1 MSHIQLPFGFVNKP
15 GEIRF
20 DLPKNFEENFYYDKA
35 PYLTNHNP
43 QIENKL
49 INLIKNRDDLKK
61 WLLATSPYGEEIQ
74 QDLNAVVGHDEK
86 FNHAIVRHALD
97 LKDESIFRN
106 PNAFNVTFYDMK
118 KFDQVNPVIGKLAAQ
133 VRASQL
139 TEKELNQKLLDKF
152 EADQIQAR
160 LDRLRYGDDN
170 NDDDDNDGGGPEG
183 GTPGRHITE
192 EDLAKKLARLRGNQN
207 RTALDQFIIQR
218 TNEINRLR
226 GETRGNVARIRDS
239 IEPYL
244 RFRSSDTSPEDSYWE
259 GVASEWIP
267 NNVPLSGPP
276 PFVYDEKD
284 FPPLPAPGT
293 PPTHL
298 PPLPSV
304 TPTAPS
310 FISTPLPPISSLDS
324 VTPTAPSY
332 ISTPSISS
340 LRNRLPSLDALPSLP
355 NINDF
360 SRPLTEMVDTKDNTI
375 EITPKRIDLPPIG
388 QRQLSKEL
396 NQLFPDVD
404 EAIKEREETFK
415 ERTENIEELVKKVGE
430 TDKDSQSTFQFEF
443 FQGGENAKFNSFMN
457 NFGLTEENRKFI
469 EFLQSEYCRKIFETN
484 NLKIHI
490 ETGNIYYQDRDTNE
504 SIFHFIQNQQNIT
517 KGVVQKDF
525 KFSSNYKDYFQ
536 WILNQFDAHEKTN
549 YDLLSFQNTKFLV
562 YRYND
567 ILLSGGNEIIKI
579 RHSQLTDDY
588 LAAAEI
594 QNQDWQYFIERVLE
608 VSTQPNSI
616 NPEETFLKNTIENIT
631 VAKKI
636 YKMLFDTIANNFNL
650 IIPDLSAEKIQDISE
665 HFYLKKYS
673 YSQSVTDLNDWVS
686 FYYDYGKFPDSSQEL
701 ITIPYVQNPYFLKT
715 DEHLSPAVLHKKFY
729 NSDLSGLSSFQ
740 ALCALNIYLGGS
752 KEVSGLAYSEFL
764 QNMTYQALSQ
774 ENESIPLSFSSCFK
788 LGHSIVTA
796 LNNLVTEQQYLF
808 SDIADRVKD
817 ALEVTFKIKEEE
829 SENFIDNNKE
839 SPLTSTPLP
848 SKQQIKQ
855 IYEQEKEDYLK
866 TAIEINAEDLNAVA
880 ERDRIDNEK
889 LYQEI
894 VNPNP
899 GLVIDN
905 KLETIT
911 DQKNDNLSRSTQT
924 RLDGLLEE
932 ARVKINATHISGPIL
947 DITPNDTFSYSS
959 STDSTSTENIYNNF
973 SSSSTDSTTED
984 SYNNSTDSIED
995 IYIDDSYRDQIKTIS
1010 FPLPSTDDRKD
1021 FKLNLK
1027 NNEMVVFDSPFL
1039 ETAISI
1045 EKDDLNNILQ
1055 NIAEDLDSNLQ
1066 TLDMTQSEKTDTKQ
1080 KKVIVKNIIQRLDKT
1095 PNKNIEKQ
1103 LKSHK
1108 WLQSLVDD
1116 QLQIDNVHTF
1126 GNYFNDKHQKKIKR
1140 TSKKQTMHHPLSW
1153 SSSEEPTIDK
1163 IMPTNKRKA
1172 INSAKKVFSNIIG
1185 NVPPETYKKFKI
1197 DYSPQTNLSLED

>member
-1 MSHIQLPFGFVNKP
+1 MSHIQLPYGFVNKP

-160 LDRLRYGDDN
+160 LDRLRYGDNN

-183 GTPGRHITE
+183 GTPGRHITDE
-192 EDLAKKLARLRGNQN
+192 ELAKKLARLRGNTDDFN
-207 RTALDQFIIQR
+207 RTAIDQLITQR
-218 TNEINRLR
+218 NNEINRLR
-226 GETRGNVARIRDS
+226 EETRGNVSRKRDS

-244 RFRSSDTSPEDSYWE
+244 RFRSDTSPATPEDLFWE

-324 VTPTAPSY
+324 PQ
-332 ISTPSISS
+332 SISP
-340 LRNRLPSLDALPSLP
+340 LRNRLPSLDPLPSLP

-360 SRPLTEMVDTKDNTI
+360 SRPLTEMVETKDNTI
-375 EITPKRIDLPPIG
+375 EITPKKIDLPPIG
-388 QRQLSKEL
+388 QKQLSKEL

-404 EAIKEREETFK
+404 EAIKEKQETFK
-415 ERTENIEELVKKVGE
+415 ERTENIKELVQKVGDA
-430 TDKDSQSTFQFEF
+430 DKDSQLTFQFEF
-443 FQGGENAKFNSFMN
+443 FQGGENAKFSSFMN
-457 NFGLTEENRKFI
+457 NFRLTEENQKFV

-686 FYYDYGKFPDSSQEL
+686 FYYNYGKFPDSSQEL

-715 DEHLSPAVLHKKFY
+715 DEHLSPAVLHQKFY

-764 QNMTYQALSQ
+764 QNMTYQALTR
-774 ENESIPLSFSSCFK
+774 ENESIPLSFNSCFK

-796 LNNLVTEQQYLF
+796 LNNIVKEEQDLSF
-808 SDIADRVKD
+808 DIADRVND
-817 ALEVTFKIKEEE
+817 ALEVTFRIKEEE
-829 SENFIDNNKE
+829 SEKFIENKKE

-848 SKQQIKQ
+848 SKQQINQ

-866 TAIEINAEDLNAVA
+866 TAMQINAEDLNAVA

-911 DQKNDNLSRSTQT
+911 DQKDDNLSRSTQT
-924 RLDGLLEE
+924 RLDGILEE
-932 ARVKINATHISGPIL
+932 ARAKINATHITAPIL
-947 DITPNDTFSYSS
+947 DITPNDTFSYSA
-959 STDSTSTENIYNNF
+959 
-973 SSSSTDSTTED
+973 
-984 SYNNSTDSIED
+984 TDSIED

-1021 FKLNLK
+1021 FELNLK
-1027 NNEMVVFDSPFL
+1027 NDEMVVFDSPFL
-1039 ETAISI
+1039 ETSISI

-1116 QLQIDNVHTF
+1116 QLQIDNIHTF

-1140 TSKKQTMHHPLSW
+1140 TSKKHRMKHPLSW

>member
-1 MSHIQLPFGFVNKP
+1 MSHIQLPYGFVNKP
-15 GEIRF
+15 DEIRF
-20 DLPKNFEENFYYDKA
+20 DLPKNFEENFYYDKV
-35 PYLTNHNP
+35 PYLTNYTP
-43 QIENKL
+43 EVENKL
-49 INLIKNRDDLKK
+49 INLIKNRSDLKK

-97 LKDESIFRN
+97 LKDEAIFRN
-106 PNAFNVTFYDMK
+106 PNALNVTFYDMK

-160 LDRLRYGDDN
+160 LDRLRYGDQ
-170 NDDDDNDGGGPEG
+170 NDDDDDDNNGGGPEG
-183 GTPGRHITE
+183 GTPGHQITDE
-192 EDLAKKLARLRGNQN
+192 ELERKLARLRGNKDKHY
-207 RTALDQFIIQR
+207 RTAVEQFLNER
-218 TNEINRLR
+218 NNEIDRLKE
-226 GETRGNVARIRDS
+226 ETRGNVSRIRDN

-244 RFRSSDTSPEDSYWE
+244 RLRSPNNADNYWDS
-259 GVASEWIP
+259 VASDWISGDL
-267 NNVPLSGPP
+267 PLSGPP
-276 PFVYDEKD
+276 PFDEIN

-293 PPTHL
+293 QSLKPPTHL

-310 FISTPLPPISSLDS
+310 FISTPLPPISSDS
-324 VTPTAPSY
+324 TQ
-332 ISTPSISS
+332 SISP
-340 LRNRLPSLDALPSLP
+340 LRNKLPSLDPLPSLP

-360 SRPLTEMVDTKDNTI
+360 SRPLTELVNTKDNTI
-375 EITPKRIDLPPIG
+375 EITPKKINLPPIG
-388 QRQLSKEL
+388 QKQLSKEL

-404 EAIKEREETFK
+404 EAIKENQETFK
-415 ERTENIEELVKKVGE
+415 ERTENIEELVQKVGE
-430 TDKDSQSTFQFEF
+430 DDKNSQLTFQFEF
-443 FQGGENAKFNSFMN
+443 FQGGENSKFNSFMN

-469 EFLQSEYCRKIFETN
+469 EFLQSEYCRKIFESN

-490 ETGNIYYQDRDTNE
+490 ETGNIYYQDRDTSE

-517 KGVVQKDF
+517 RGLIKKDF
-525 KFSSNYKDYFQ
+525 KFSSDYKDYYQ
-536 WILNQFDAHEKTN
+536 WILNQFDAHDKTN
-549 YDLLSFQNTKFLV
+549 YDLMSFQNTKFLV

-567 ILLSGGNEIIKI
+567 ILTSGGNEIIKI

-608 VSTQPNSI
+608 VSDQPNSI
-616 NPEETFLKNTIENIT
+616 NPHETFLKNTIENIT

-650 IIPDLSAEKIQDISE
+650 IIPDLNADKIQDISE

-686 FYYDYGKFPDSSQEL
+686 FYYNYGKFPGSSQDL
-701 ITIPYVQNPYFLKT
+701 IAIPYVQNPYFLKT
-715 DEHLSPAVLHKKFY
+715 DEHLSPAVLHQKFY

-764 QNMTYQALSQ
+764 QNMTYQALTQ
-774 ENESIPLSFSSCFK
+774 ENDSVPLSFSTCFK

-796 LNNLVTEQQYLF
+796 LNNIVKEEQDLSFDITE
-808 SDIADRVKD
+808 RVND
-817 ALEVTFKIKEEE
+817 ALEVTYKKEEEE
-829 SENFIDNNKE
+829 SERFIDAKKE

-848 SKQQIKQ
+848 SKQQINE

-866 TAIEINAEDLNAVA
+866 TAMQINNENLNAVA
-880 ERDRIDNEK
+880 ERDKIENEK
-889 LYQEI
+889 FYQEI

-899 GLVIDN
+899 GLVINN
-905 KLETIT
+905 KIETIT
-911 DQKNDNLSRSTQT
+911 DQKDDNLSHSTQT
-924 RLDGLLEE
+924 RLDGILEE
-932 ARVKINATHISGPIL
+932 ARAKINATHIAAPIL
-947 DITPNDTFSYSS
+947 DITPNDTFSYSP
-959 STDSTSTENIYNNF
+959 N
-973 SSSSTDSTTED
+973 
-984 SYNNSTDSIED
+984 DSIQD
-995 IYIDDSYRDQIKTIS
+995 FYIDDSYQDQIKQIS
-1010 FPLPSTDDRKD
+1010 FPLPSSDDRKD
-1021 FKLNLK
+1021 FNLNLK
-1027 NNEMVVFDSPFL
+1027 NDKMVVFDSPFL
-1039 ETAISI
+1039 ETSISI
-1045 EKDDLNNILQ
+1045 EKNDLNNILQ

-1080 KKVIVKNIIQRLDKT
+1080 KKVIVENIIQRLDKT

-1103 LKSHK
+1103 LKTHK

-1116 QLQIDNVHTF
+1116 QLQIDTIHPF
-1126 GNYFNDKHQKKIKR
+1126 GNYFNEKYQRK
-1140 TSKKQTMHHPLSW
+1140 SKKTYTRHKKAHPLNW

-1163 IMPTNKRKA
+1163 IVPTNKRKQL
-1172 INSAKKVFSNIIG
+1172 NSAKKIFSNIIG

-1197 DYSPQTNLSLED
+1197 EYNPQDSLTLEDQDEF

>member
-1 MSHIQLPFGFVNKP
+1 MSSIQLPYGFVNKP
-15 GEIRF
+15 KEIRF
-20 DLPKNFEENFYYDKA
+20 DLPKNFEENFYYDQA
-35 PYLTNHNP
+35 PYLTNHTP
-43 QIENKL
+43 EVENKL
-49 INLIKNRDDLKK
+49 ISLIKNRDDLKK

-160 LDRLRYGDDN
+160 LDRLRYGDKNDD
-170 NDDDDNDGGGPEG
+170 NDDDDNDGGPEG
-183 GTPGRHITE
+183 GTPGKQITT
-192 EDLAKKLARLRGNQN
+192 EDLEKKLARLRGNKKEHSVE
-207 RTALDQFIIQR
+207 QFINQR
-218 TNEINRLR
+218 INEINRLR
-226 GETRGNVARIRDS
+226 EETKGNVGRKRDS
-239 IEPYL
+239 IAPHL
-244 RFRSSDTSPEDSYWE
+244 KFRLPETPPATPEDLYWE

-267 NNVPLSGPP
+267 NNLPLSGPP
-276 PFVYDEKD
+276 APFIYDERD

-293 PPTHL
+293 ALPAPGTHL

-310 FISTPLPPISSLDS
+310 FYSTPLPPISSD
-324 VTPTAPSY
+324 VPQ
-332 ISTPSISS
+332 SISP
-340 LRNRLPSLDALPSLP
+340 LRNKLPSLDPFPSLP

-360 SRPLTEMVDTKDNTI
+360 SRPITELVDTKDNTI

-388 QRQLSKEL
+388 QKQLSKEL
-396 NQLFPDVD
+396 NQIFPDVD
-404 EAIKEREETFK
+404 TTIKEKQETFK
-415 ERTENIEELVKKVGE
+415 ERTENIKELIEKVG
-430 TDKDSQSTFQFEF
+430 DADQNSQLTFQFEF

-457 NFGLTEENRKFI
+457 NFGLTEENQKFI

-504 SIFHFIQNQQNIT
+504 SIFHFIQNQQNTT
-517 KGVVQKDF
+517 KGFVQKDF

-579 RHSQLTDDY
+579 RHSQLTNDY

-594 QNQDWQYFIERVLE
+594 QNQDWQYFIERILE

-616 NPEETFLKNTIENIT
+616 NPQEAFLKNTIENIT

-686 FYYDYGKFPDSSQEL
+686 FYYSYGKFPGSSQEL
-701 ITIPYVQNPYFLKT
+701 ITIPYAKNPYFLKT
-715 DEHLSPAVLHKKFY
+715 DEHLSPAVLHQKFY
-729 NSDLSGLSSFQ
+729 NSDLLGLSSFQ

-764 QNMTYQALSQ
+764 QNMTYQALTQ
-774 ENESIPLSFSSCFK
+774 ENDSVQLSFAACFK

-796 LNNLVTEQQYLF
+796 LNELVKEEQDLSF
-808 SDIADRVKD
+808 DIGERVNN

-829 SENFIDNNKE
+829 SEKFIEEK
-839 SPLTSTPLP
+839 SPLTSTPL
-848 SKQQIKQ
+848 SKQQLNQ

-866 TAIEINAEDLNAVA
+866 TAMQINAEGLNAIA
-880 ERDRIDNEK
+880 ERDKIDNEK

-899 GLVIDN
+899 GLVVDN
-905 KLETIT
+905 KLET
-911 DQKNDNLSRSTQT
+911 DNQSNDNLSNSTQK
-924 RLDGLLEE
+924 RLDKTLEE
-932 ARVKINATHISGPIL
+932 ARAKINATHIVAPIL
-947 DITPNDTFSYSS
+947 DITPNDTFSYS
-959 STDSTSTENIYNNF
+959 TA
-973 SSSSTDSTTED
+973 
-984 SYNNSTDSIED
+984 DSIED
-995 IYIDDSYRDQIKTIS
+995 IYIDDSYKDQIKTIN

-1027 NNEMVVFDSPFL
+1027 TDEMVVFDSPFL
-1039 ETAISI
+1039 ETSISI
-1045 EKDDLNNILQ
+1045 ERNDLNNILQ

-1066 TLDMTQSEKTDTKQ
+1066 TLDMTQSEETETRQ
-1080 KKVIVKNIIQRLDKT
+1080 KKLIVKNLILRLDKT

-1103 LKSHK
+1103 LKSQK

-1116 QLQIDNVHTF
+1116 QLRIDNIHTF
-1126 GNYFNDKHQKKIKR
+1126 GNYTNDDYQNKLKR
-1140 TSKKQTMHHPLSW
+1140 TPKKQRMLAPMTWM
-1153 SSSEEPTIDK
+1153 SSEEPSIDK
-1163 IMPTNKRKA
+1163 IVPTNKRKA
-1172 INSAKKVFSNIIG
+1172 INSAKKIFSNIIK
-1185 NVPPETYKKFKI
+1185 NVPPESYKKFKI
-1197 DYSPQTNLSLED
+1197 EYSPQDSLQLMDEDEF

>member
-1 MSHIQLPFGFVNKP
+1 MSHIQLPYGFVNKP
-15 GEIRF
+15 EEIRF
-20 DLPKNFEENFYYDKA
+20 DLPKNFEENFYYDKT
-35 PYLTNHNP
+35 PYLTNHTP
-43 QIENKL
+43 EVENKL

-160 LDRLRYGDDN
+160 LDRLRYGDKNDDD
-170 NDDDDNDGGGPEG
+170 DDDDNDGGGPEG
-183 GTPGRHITE
+183 GNDEITE
-192 EDLAKKLARLRGNQN
+192 EELRKKLARLRGNN
-207 RTALDQFIIQR
+207 NDRNEQFINER

-226 GETRGNVARIRDS
+226 EETRGNVYRIRDS
-239 IEPYL
+239 LIPSL
-244 RFRSSDTSPEDSYWE
+244 RFRSAPENSFWD
-259 GVASEWIP
+259 GVANEWIP

-276 PFVYDEKD
+276 PFVYDERD

-310 FISTPLPPISSLDS
+310 FYSTPLPPISSLD
-324 VTPTAPSY
+324 APQ
-332 ISTPSISS
+332 S
-340 LRNRLPSLDALPSLP
+340 LSPPRNKLPSLDSLPSLP

-360 SRPLTEMVDTKDNTI
+360 SRPLTEMVDTKNKTI
-375 EITPKRIDLPPIG
+375 EITPKKIDLPPIG
-388 QRQLSKEL
+388 QKQLSKEL

-404 EAIKEREETFK
+404 VAIKEKQETFK
-415 ERTENIEELVKKVGE
+415 ERTENIEELVQKVGE
-430 TDKDSQSTFQFEF
+430 NDKNSPVTFQFEF
-443 FQGGENAKFNSFMN
+443 FQGGENAKFDSFMK
-457 NFGLTEENRKFI
+457 NFGHTEENLKFI
-469 EFLQSEYCRKIFETN
+469 EFLQSEYCRKIFESN

-504 SIFHFIQNQQNIT
+504 SIFHFIQNQQNLT
-517 KGVVQKDF
+517 KGVIRKDF
-525 KFSSNYKDYFQ
+525 KFSSNYKDYYQ

-588 LAAAEI
+588 LAASEI
-594 QNQDWQYFIERVLE
+594 QNQDWQYFIERILE

-616 NPEETFLKNTIENIT
+616 NPQETMLKNTIENIT

-636 YKMLFDTIANNFNL
+636 YKMTFDTIANNFNL
-650 IIPDLSAEKIQDISE
+650 IIPDLNAEKIQDISE

-673 YSQSVTDLNDWVS
+673 YSQSVTNLNDWVS
-686 FYYDYGKFPDSSQEL
+686 FYYEYGKFPGSSQEL
-701 ITIPYVQNPYFLKT
+701 ITIPYTQNPYFLRT
-715 DEHLSPAVLHKKFY
+715 DEHLSPAVLHQKFY
-729 NSDLSGLSSFQ
+729 NSDLSGLTSFQ

-764 QNMTYQALSQ
+764 QNMTYQALTQ
-774 ENESIPLSFSSCFK
+774 ENDSIPLSFDTCYK
-788 LGHSIVTA
+788 LGQSIVTA
-796 LNNLVTEQQYLF
+796 LNKIVQKEQDISF
-808 SDIADRVKD
+808 DIAERVND
-817 ALEVTFKIKEEE
+817 ALEVTFNIAEEE
-829 SENFIDNNKE
+829 SKKFIEDKT
-839 SPLTSTPLP
+839 PLTSTPLP
-848 SKQQIKQ
+848 TKQQINQ
-855 IYEQEKEDYLK
+855 TYEQEKENYLK
-866 TAIEINAEDLNAVA
+866 TAMQINAENLNAVA
-880 ERDRIDNEK
+880 ERDKIDNEK

-911 DQKNDNLSRSTQT
+911 NQKDDNLSRSTQT
-924 RLDGLLEE
+924 RLDRILEE
-932 ARVKINATHISGPIL
+932 ARAKINATHIAAPIL
-947 DITPNDTFSYSS
+947 DITPNDTFSYLP
-959 STDSTSTENIYNNF
+959 
-973 SSSSTDSTTED
+973 
-984 SYNNSTDSIED
+984 TDSIKD

-1010 FPLPSTDDRKD
+1010 FPPPSTDDRKD
-1021 FKLNLK
+1021 FELNLK
-1027 NNEMVVFDSPFL
+1027 
-1039 ETAISI
+1039 
-1045 EKDDLNNILQ
+1045 
-1055 NIAEDLDSNLQ
+1055 
-1066 TLDMTQSEKTDTKQ
+1066 
-1080 KKVIVKNIIQRLDKT
+1080 KK
-1095 PNKNIEKQ
+1095 
-1103 LKSHK
+1103 
-1108 WLQSLVDD
+1108 
-1116 QLQIDNVHTF
+1116 
-1126 GNYFNDKHQKKIKR
+1126 
-1140 TSKKQTMHHPLSW
+1140 
-1153 SSSEEPTIDK
+1153 
-1163 IMPTNKRKA
+1163 
-1172 INSAKKVFSNIIG
+1172 
-1185 NVPPETYKKFKI
+1185 
-1197 DYSPQTNLSLED
+1197 